1 MSVSIEN
8 DRKIA
13 VLCRIEPGCLGPDG
27 VDHIEAFCALA
38 QKAMQH
44 FDADV
49 GTWLLIP
56 RYDKTLEEM
65 QYSVANK
72 LLSREQATKYLVS
85 IGRDID
91 SFEERFQDK
100 LTSLI
105 NLYLARK
112 P

>member
-1 MSVSIEN
+1 MAE

-27 VDHIEAFCALA
+27 KDHIEAFCALA

-44 FDADV
+44 FDVDV
-49 GTWLLIP
+49 GTWLLTP
-56 RYDKTLEEM
+56 RYDKTLDEM

-72 LLSREQATKYLVS
+72 LLSRTQASKYFHL
-85 IGRDID
+85 IGRDIEV
-91 SFEERFQDK
+91 FEERFENK
-100 LTSLI
+100 LASLI

-112 P
+112 